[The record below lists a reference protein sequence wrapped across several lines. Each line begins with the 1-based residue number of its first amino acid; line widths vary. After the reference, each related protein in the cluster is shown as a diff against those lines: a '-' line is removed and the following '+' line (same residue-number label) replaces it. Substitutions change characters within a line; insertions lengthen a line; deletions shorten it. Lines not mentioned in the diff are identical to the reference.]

1 MFKPSSLTTTC
12 LMLLS
17 LTWLIFAASRLSL
30 CLGQKPSSLIGKGLM
45 DLLYS
50 FTLSHQKV

>member
-17 LTWLIFAASRLSL
+17 LTWLIFAAATVAAQTSSMDAID
-30 CLGQKPSSLIGKGLM
+30 LGAISP
-45 DLLYS
+45 
-50 FTLSHQKV
+50 